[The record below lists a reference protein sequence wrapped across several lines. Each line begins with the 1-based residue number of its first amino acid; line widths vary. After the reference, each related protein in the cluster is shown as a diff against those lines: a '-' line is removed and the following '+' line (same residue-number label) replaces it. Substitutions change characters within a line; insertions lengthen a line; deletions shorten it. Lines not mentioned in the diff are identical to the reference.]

1 MIKLIYKAKYY
12 WHSFQFSKNRALLE
26 DCLCQNLKSTI
37 EMKMY
42 YHKRA
47 ANNYITKL

>member
-1 MIKLIYKAKYY
+1 MRKTIYKAKYY
-12 WHSFQFSKNRALLE
+12 WHTFQFSKNRALLE
-26 DCLCQNLKSTI
+26 DCLCENLKYTI

-47 ANNYITKL
+47 AFNYMVKL